1 MKFRTGEERVDWP
14 AAGLPARSL
23 LWQVFS
29 TNAVVLIAAILAL
42 GLSPVTVRLPEDAEE
57 GLTLFIGLGV
67 MLGANL
73 VLMRRALGPLG
84 RLWQAMRS
92 VDPLNPGHR
101 IDVRARSV
109 EVAEL
114 NAAFNDMLDRL
125 EAERQESSR
134 RTQAAQEAER
144 RWLSMELHDEIGQS
158 MTALLLQLD
167 VASRTASATQEPVL
181 RAAEE
186 TVRDALERVRAIV
199 RRLRPEGL
207 DDLGLHSALVNL
219 CDRLAASGE
228 LEIRRSLQHGLPTLT
243 PDAQVV
249 VYRVAQECLT
259 NVVRHSGAR
268 HADVEL
274 DREGTGVRLRV
285 RDDGRGLPPGYR
297 EGTGVR
303 GMRERAL
310 MIGSTLRVGVGT
322 SGGTEVVLDLPS
334 EELLP

>member
-1 MKFRTGEERVDWP
+1 VTLDSGEGRVDWP

-23 LWQVFS
+23 LWRVFS
-29 TNAVVLIAAILAL
+29 TNAVVLIAAVLAL
-42 GLSPVTVRLPEDAEE
+42 GLTPVTVRWPVSLAE
-57 GLTLFIGLGV
+57 GLTLLVGLGV

-84 RLWQAMRS
+84 RLCQVMRS
-92 VDPLNPGHR
+92 VNPLNPGR
-101 IDVRARSV
+101 RVDVQARSV

-114 NAAFNDMLDRL
+114 NAAFNAMLDRF
-125 EAERQESSR
+125 EVERQESSR

-167 VASRTASATQEPVL
+167 VASRTANAQQEPLL

-199 RRLRPEGL
+199 GRLRPEGL
-207 DDLGLHSALVNL
+207 DDLGLRVALVNL
-219 CDRLAASGE
+219 CDRLAVSGE
-228 LEIRRSLQHGLPTLT
+228 IQISRVLREGLPTLT

-249 VYRVAQECLT
+249 VYRITQECLT
-259 NVVRHSGAR
+259 NVVRHSGASQAEV
-268 HADVEL
+268 HL

-285 RDDGRGLPPGYR
+285 CDNGGGLSDGYC
-297 EGTGVR
+297 EGTGIR

-310 MIGSTLRVGVGT
+310 MIGSTLSVRDGT
-322 SGGTEVVLDLPS
+322 PGGTEVVLDLPA
-334 EELLP
+334 EELLE

>member
-1 MKFRTGEERVDWP
+1 MKLRTREQHVDWP
-14 AAGLPARSL
+14 AGGLPAQSL
-23 LWQVFS
+23 LWRVFS
-29 TNAVVLIAAILAL
+29 TNAVVLIAAVFTLAL
-42 GLSPVTVRLPEDAEE
+42 SPITVRWPVNLAE
-57 GLTLFIGLGV
+57 GVTLFVGLLV

-84 RLWQAMRS
+84 RLWHAMRS
-92 VDPLNPGHR
+92 VDPLNPGQR
-101 IDVRARSV
+101 VDVQARSI

-114 NAAFNDMLDRL
+114 SAAFNDMLDRL
-125 EAERQESSR
+125 EAERQASSR

-167 VASRTASATQEPVL
+167 VASRTANAQQQPVL

-219 CDRLAASGE
+219 CDRVAASGE
-228 LEIRRSLQHGLPTLT
+228 LQIGRSLQPGLPTLT

-249 VYRVAQECLT
+249 VYRITQECLT
-259 NVVRHSGAR
+259 NVMRHSGAGR
-268 HADVEL
+268 AEVQL
-274 DREGTGVRLRV
+274 KREGRGVRLRV
-285 RDDGRGLPPGYR
+285 SDDGGGLPPGYR
-297 EGTGVR
+297 EGTGIR

-310 MIGSTLRVGVGT
+310 MIGSTLRLDAGA
-322 SGGTEVVLDLPS
+322 SGGTEVVLDLPA
-334 EELLP
+334 EELLH

>member
-1 MKFRTGEERVDWP
+1 VKLRAREPRVDWP
-14 AAGLPARSL
+14 AAGLPAQSL
-23 LWQVFS
+23 LWRVFS
-29 TNAVVLIAAILAL
+29 TNAVVLIAAVLVLAL
-42 GLSPVTVRLPEDAEE
+42 SPITVGWPVNLAE
-57 GLTLFIGLGV
+57 GLTLLIGLGV

-84 RLWQAMRS
+84 RLWDAMCS
-92 VDPLNPGHR
+92 VDPLHPGHR
-101 IDVRARSV
+101 IDVHARSI

-114 NAAFNDMLDRL
+114 NAAFNGMLDRL

-167 VASRTASATQEPVL
+167 VASRTANAQQQPVL

-228 LEIRRSLQHGLPTLT
+228 LEIGRTLRPGLPTLT

-249 VYRVAQECLT
+249 VYRIAQECLT
-259 NVVRHSGAR
+259 NVMRHSGAR
-268 HADVEL
+268 RAEVEL

-285 RDDGRGLPPGYR
+285 CDDGGGLPPGYS
-297 EGTGVR
+297 EGSGIR

-310 MIGSTLRVGVGT
+310 MIGSTLRVGAGA
-322 SGGTEVVLDLPS
+322 SGGTEVVLDLPA
-334 EELLP
+334 EELLH